1 MAPSPKPAIRHRNL
15 PLLLAQAR
23 EAVISNFRPL
33 LNQLGVTE
41 QQWRIIRVLVECGE
55 LEPWQISEQ
64 CQILKPSLTGV
75 LGRMEEMGLI
85 ARCKHGS
92 DQRRQVVA
100 LTDQARQLVAD
111 AAPLVEKQ
119 YKALEKALGKAL
131 VDDLYRVL
139 DEVLARTAAT
149 PVEVPISTGR
159 RSRK

>member
-1 MAPSPKPAIRHRNL
+1 MAPSRKPAIRHRNL
-15 PLLLAQAR
+15 PLLMAQAR

-85 ARCKHGS
+85 SRFKHGS

-119 YKALEKALGKAL
+119 YKGLEKALGKDL

-139 DEVLARTAAT
+139 DEVLAQTAAT